1 MRVVHFVSAHTKKGD
16 TMETISTRIVS
27 LRKDAGLS
35 QQQLADDLNLSR
47 RAVSLWETGRRAP
60 DLQSASLLANYFHT
74 TLDHLVKGEHG

>member
-1 MRVVHFVSAHTKKGD
+1 
-16 TMETISTRIVS
+16 METIHTRIVS

-35 QQQLADDLNLSR
+35 QQQLADELNLSR

-60 DLQSASLLANYFHT
+60 DFCPSLPCFLADYFHT

>member
-16 TMETISTRIVS
+16 TMKTISTRIVS

-60 DLQSASLLANYFHT
+60 DLQSALLLADYFHT
-74 TLDHLVKGEHG
+74 TLDHLVKGDS